1 MIHEV
6 STLCRFSAG
15 SDQTLV
21 LRGSVSFSDCDVVDL
36 TKRKTIGR
44 DLMNSRHMRGNVR
57 DFAKLAI
64 KAFVGLQQA
73 DRIFVRLLSALST
86 FIFAFFCVSPA
97 FACTTFGITIS
108 ADKNSA
114 IINDYVT
121 ISVTISGGASYSS
134 GSQWFHLVDGG
145 TTLISDSPVKGGGN
159 FTQNYT
165 IQLTSAKT
173 YSIQGV
179 IDGGVLACASTSN
192 IATVTVNK
200 PSTTIT
206 LYVTN
211 AYTNG
216 ASSNYGDPV
225 DIVALI
231 SPAGATGTVTFEDG
245 GTTLGTGTPNGG
257 GYASFQTS
265 SLSVGTHSITAVYD
279 GDGSYAGSTS
289 SAVSFPVNKNSTGT
303 SITSSSYNP
312 NPGQNITLTANIS
325 PSVNSGSVTFK
336 DGSNTIASGMSV
348 SGGSAS
354 FATSSLSAGSH
365 NITAEYTGDSNYNA
379 STSSS
384 ITVTVGTP
392 PTASANTTA
401 KNLTVGTTMSSF
413 TPLTGSGGT
422 APLIYYVSS
431 GSLPSG
437 LSLNSSSGAVT
448 GTPSAPY
455 NTANVVFSVKD
466 SINLVATT
474 TSSVSF
480 TVSAAPTA
488 ISGPT
493 TQTPTVG
500 TPMSFTPLS
509 VSGGA
514 RPLTYFYS
522 GTLPPGLTFDAST
535 GQVAGT
541 PSGPYSTASVVFSV
555 KDANNVVAPTTNPVS
570 FTVASA
576 PTATAAAIPA
586 KNLTVGTAISSFT
599 PLAGSGGTAPL
610 TYYVSSGSLPSG
622 ISLNSSSG
630 EVGGTPSA
638 PYSTANVV
646 FSVRDANN
654 SVPSTT
660 SSVSFTVSAIP
671 TASANTTAQTPTVGT
686 PMSFTPLSVS
696 GGARPLTYYVSSGT
710 LPPGLTLDA
719 STGQVA
725 GTPSGPYSTA
735 SVVFEVK
742 DANNVVAPTT
752 NSVSFT
758 VASAPTATANTTAQN
773 LTVGTAMSSFTP
785 LSGSGGTAPLTYY
798 VSSGSLPSGLSLNSS
813 SGAVTG
819 TPSAAYS
826 TANVVFSVKD
836 ANNSVPST
844 TSSVSF
850 TVSVAPTA
858 SAGPTAQTPTVGTPM
873 SFTPLSVSGG
883 ARPLTYYVRSGTLPL
898 GLTLD
903 ASTGQVAGTPSGPYS
918 TASVVFEVK
927 DANNVV
933 APTTNSVSFTVAS
946 APTATANTTAQ
957 NLTVGTAMSSF
968 TPLSGSGGTAPLT
981 YYVSSGSL
989 PTGLS
994 LNSSSGAVTGTP
1006 TVTYSTANVVF
1017 AVRDAN
1023 GSVPSTTSSV
1033 SFTVSAI
1040 PAATANTTAQTLMF
1054 GVAMPAFTP
1063 LLVAGGAR
1071 PLTYYVSSGTL
1082 PPGLSLNASTGAVT
1096 GTPTA
1101 IYSTANVVFS
1111 VKDANNVVATTTSS
1125 VNFRVLP
1132 ATTTI
1137 TITSSSATPTF
1148 GKSVQF
1154 TATIAPQTATGTV
1167 TFKDG
1172 TIVLGAVTVSGGNAS
1187 FTTSSLSL
1195 GAHSITAIYSGDV
1208 NHVSS
1213 TSSPMIVT
1221 STRPNPANDP
1231 NVRGIA
1237 ISQVS
1242 TAQRTAQQTISTV
1255 QRRLE
1260 TIHSDDTP
1268 GFSNGIG
1275 FSVIEPQSR
1284 FGQQQAE
1291 KEANPLA
1298 YSDMKQHGIVDPAK
1312 LLLRKEGE
1320 PASSNPINGAASVL
1334 SPDFN
1339 AWTAGS
1345 IIIGDQSYT
1354 GQVNQSRFSMSAVT
1368 AGIDTRVRSDMK
1380 AGFAVGL
1387 STDRTKINNDTASNN
1402 GTSVT
1407 GTAYVSWQ
1415 AAKGLFIDSLVGYG
1429 RLNFSSSRYDSNAGS
1444 SITGARTG
1452 SVLFGSVIASFE
1464 QRMGAFQYAP
1474 YGGFDILMGKLNA
1487 YTEAGDADWVLS
1499 YASASVSSQGLI
1511 LGFRGQYDMPMSWG
1525 MLSPTARVQFRHGM
1539 SGNVTQSMNYTADT
1553 STSYALSI
1561 SGTEQNSITS
1571 SIGLRAQS
1579 TAGTSG
1585 QFEYLNNVMMN
1596 GRQSNGLRGMLMIP
1610 F

>member
-1 MIHEV
+1 MTHEV

-21 LRGSVSFSDCDVVDL
+21 LRSSVSFSDCYVVDL

-44 DLMNSRHMRGNVR
+44 DLMNSRHMWGNVR

-64 KAFVGLQQA
+64 KAFVGLLQA

-97 FACTTFGITIS
+97 FACATFGITIS

-114 IINDYVT
+114 MINDYVT
-121 ISVTISGGASYSS
+121 ISVTISGAASYSS
-134 GSQWFHLVDGG
+134 QTQYFHLVDGG
-145 TTLISDSPVKGGGN
+145 TTLISDSPWKQFGN
-159 FTQNYT
+159 FTKNYT

-179 IDGGVLACASTSN
+179 IDGDLLACASTSN

-200 PSTTIT
+200 PSTTNT

-225 DIVALI
+225 DIVAQI
-231 SPAGATGTVTFEDG
+231 SPAGATGTVTFKDG

-265 SLSVGTHSITAVYD
+265 SLSVGTHSITAVYG

-336 DGSNTIASGMSV
+336 DGSNTIASGRSV

-422 APLIYYVSS
+422 APLTYYVSS

-555 KDANNVVAPTTNPVS
+555 KDANNVVAPTTNSVS

-586 KNLTVGTAISSFT
+586 QNLTVGTAISSFT

-660 SSVSFTVSAIP
+660 SSVSFTVSVAP
-671 TASANTTAQTPTVGT
+671 TASAGPTAQTPTVGT

-696 GGARPLTYYVSSGT
+696 GGARPLTYYVSSGI

-758 VASAPTATANTTAQN
+758 VASAPTATAAAIPAQN
-773 LTVGTAMSSFTP
+773 LTVGTAISSFTP
-785 LSGSGGTAPLTYY
+785 LAGSGGTAPLTYY
-798 VSSGSLPSGLSLNSS
+798 VSSGSLPTGLSLNSS

-850 TVSVAPTA
+850 TVS
-858 SAGPTAQTPTVGTPM
+858 
-873 SFTPLSVSGG
+873 
-883 ARPLTYYVRSGTLPL
+883 
-898 GLTLD
+898 
-903 ASTGQVAGTPSGPYS
+903 
-918 TASVVFEVK
+918 
-927 DANNVV
+927 
-933 APTTNSVSFTVAS
+933 
-946 APTATANTTAQ
+946 
-957 NLTVGTAMSSF
+957 
-968 TPLSGSGGTAPLT
+968 
-981 YYVSSGSL
+981 
-989 PTGLS
+989 
-994 LNSSSGAVTGTP
+994 
-1006 TVTYSTANVVF
+1006 
-1017 AVRDAN
+1017 
-1023 GSVPSTTSSV
+1023 
-1033 SFTVSAI
+1033 AI
-1040 PAATANTTAQTLMF
+1040 PTATANTTAQTLMF

-1187 FTTSSLSL
+1187 FTTSSLSP

-1298 YSDMKQHGIVDPAK
+1298 YSDMKKHGIVDPAK

-1487 YTEAGDADWVLS
+1487 YTEAGDADWVLN
-1499 YASASVSSQGLI
+1499 YTSASVSSQGLI

-1525 MLSPTARVQFRHGM
+1525 TLSPTARVQFRHGM

-1579 TAGTSG
+1579 TAGISG

>member
-1 MIHEV
+1 
-6 STLCRFSAG
+6 
-15 SDQTLV
+15 
-21 LRGSVSFSDCDVVDL
+21 
-36 TKRKTIGR
+36 
-44 DLMNSRHMRGNVR
+44 
-57 DFAKLAI
+57 
-64 KAFVGLQQA
+64 
-73 DRIFVRLLSALST
+73 
-86 FIFAFFCVSPA
+86 
-97 FACTTFGITIS
+97 
-108 ADKNSA
+108 
-114 IINDYVT
+114 
-121 ISVTISGGASYSS
+121 
-134 GSQWFHLVDGG
+134 
-145 TTLISDSPVKGGGN
+145 
-159 FTQNYT
+159 
-165 IQLTSAKT
+165 
-173 YSIQGV
+173 
-179 IDGGVLACASTSN
+179 
-192 IATVTVNK
+192 
-200 PSTTIT
+200 
-206 LYVTN
+206 
-211 AYTNG
+211 
-216 ASSNYGDPV
+216 
-225 DIVALI
+225 
-231 SPAGATGTVTFEDG
+231 
-245 GTTLGTGTPNGG
+245 
-257 GYASFQTS
+257 
-265 SLSVGTHSITAVYD
+265 
-279 GDGSYAGSTS
+279 
-289 SAVSFPVNKNSTGT
+289 
-303 SITSSSYNP
+303 
-312 NPGQNITLTANIS
+312 
-325 PSVNSGSVTFK
+325 
-336 DGSNTIASGMSV
+336 
-348 SGGSAS
+348 
-354 FATSSLSAGSH
+354 
-365 NITAEYTGDSNYNA
+365 
-379 STSSS
+379 
-384 ITVTVGTP
+384 
-392 PTASANTTA
+392 
-401 KNLTVGTTMSSF
+401 MSSF

-422 APLIYYVSS
+422 APLTYYVSS

-555 KDANNVVAPTTNPVS
+555 KDANNVVAPTTNSVS

-586 KNLTVGTAISSFT
+586 QNLTVGTAISSFT

-660 SSVSFTVSAIP
+660 SSVSFTVSVAP
-671 TASANTTAQTPTVGT
+671 TASAGPTAQTPTVGT

-696 GGARPLTYYVSSGT
+696 GGARPLTYYVRSGT

-758 VASAPTATANTTAQN
+758 VASAPTATAAAIPAQN
-773 LTVGTAMSSFTP
+773 LTVGTAISSFTP
-785 LSGSGGTAPLTYY
+785 LAGSGGTAPLTYY
-798 VSSGSLPSGLSLNSS
+798 VSSGSLPTGLSLNSS

-850 TVSVAPTA
+850 TVS
-858 SAGPTAQTPTVGTPM
+858 
-873 SFTPLSVSGG
+873 
-883 ARPLTYYVRSGTLPL
+883 
-898 GLTLD
+898 
-903 ASTGQVAGTPSGPYS
+903 
-918 TASVVFEVK
+918 
-927 DANNVV
+927 
-933 APTTNSVSFTVAS
+933 
-946 APTATANTTAQ
+946 
-957 NLTVGTAMSSF
+957 
-968 TPLSGSGGTAPLT
+968 
-981 YYVSSGSL
+981 
-989 PTGLS
+989 
-994 LNSSSGAVTGTP
+994 
-1006 TVTYSTANVVF
+1006 
-1017 AVRDAN
+1017 
-1023 GSVPSTTSSV
+1023 
-1033 SFTVSAI
+1033 AI
-1040 PAATANTTAQTLMF
+1040 PTATANTTAQTLMF

-1187 FTTSSLSL
+1187 FTTSSLSP

-1298 YSDMKQHGIVDPAK
+1298 YSDMKKHGIVDPAK

-1487 YTEAGDADWVLS
+1487 YTEAGDADWVLN
-1499 YASASVSSQGLI
+1499 YTSASVSSQGLI

-1525 MLSPTARVQFRHGM
+1525 TLSPTARVQFRHGM

-1579 TAGTSG
+1579 TAGISG